1 MQRGLLQLLV
11 SIGTVVGAV
20 SVMFVFSVP
29 LTLVFCSLRRF
40 RCW

>member
-1 MQRGLLQLLV
+1 MSESMQSGLLQLLV

-29 LTLVFCSLRRF
+29 LTLVDL
-40 RCW
+40 